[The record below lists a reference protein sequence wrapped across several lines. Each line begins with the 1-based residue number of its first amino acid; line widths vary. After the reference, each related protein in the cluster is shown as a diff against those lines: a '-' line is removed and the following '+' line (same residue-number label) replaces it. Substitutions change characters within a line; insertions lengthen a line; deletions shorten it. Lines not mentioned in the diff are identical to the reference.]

1 MNATTILVKM
11 EEPVRTR
18 MEVTSV
24 NAIMDMEEKIARK
37 CLTYVKKIL
46 VRMEERAEA
55 TKEDIHA
62 AVSHNGLE
70 KIASKM

>member
-1 MNATTILVKM
+1 MLRMFRPHLFHRLAH
-11 EEPVRTR
+11 TR
-18 MEVTSV
+18 LAKALLHSSRGMVFPFQ
-24 NAIMDMEEKIARK
+24 

-70 KIASKM
+70 KIASKV

>member
-1 MNATTILVKM
+1 MLRIFRPHLFHRLAH
-11 EEPVRTR
+11 TR
-18 MEVTSV
+18 LAKALLHLIHHEVWCSPF
-24 NAIMDMEEKIARK
+24 
-37 CLTYVKKIL
+37 LVKKIL

-70 KIASKM
+70 KIASKV

>member
-1 MNATTILVKM
+1 MSVPSISSHAVSEGFATSHSSRGMVF
-11 EEPVRTR
+11 PFQ
-18 MEVTSV
+18 
-24 NAIMDMEEKIARK
+24 

-46 VRMEERAEA
+46 VRMEERAKA

-70 KIASKM
+70 KIASKV